1 MWCSRYMLTL
11 NLRKQQT
18 GDAVAP
24 VRRAVRVQ
32 SVSTVPMFIL
42 ICVVPCRCQRIANSC
57 RTRYPRLSEV
67 LKVCMA
73 NANTRGTACDCAVV
87 PQGSAL
93 QCQKQAKQLN
103 ALLLSACTN
112 KLPPTLNLDKLKAAD
127 SSCLAVLSAS
137 GQAVTLDTVIN
148 DLTEE
153 CVNVAASG
161 GCFGT
166 KRGPV
171 SAVAAR
177 CSLAGQCA
185 AKIIDT
191 LECSGLSCLLNIVH
205 YTCPRECYHHQQPQ
219 QQQHCLL
226 IWATEWQWLGNCS
239 W

>member
-1 MWCSRYMLTL
+1 LLQCDSLYACRVLALYQCSYLC
-11 NLRKQQT
+11 
-18 GDAVAP
+18 VA
-24 VRRAVRVQ
+24 A
-32 SVSTVPMFIL
+32 
-42 ICVVPCRCQRIANSC
+42 CRCQRIANSC

-226 IWATEWQWLGNCS
+226 IWQQNGNGWATAAGDGVMFYVMASSCGALQDQQ
-239 W
+239 